1 MISVFTWLG
10 TSNFNQQTHY
20 MKIHSKVQSLEE
32 KAKEAERI
40 AELAEADA
48 REKDKDLAEALKK
61 LKDYESV
68 STFTLSAKELEISLT
83 RALLCDWYCVPY
95 RKHSIALLLLNYSN
109 SWSFVL

>member
-1 MISVFTWLG
+1 
-10 TSNFNQQTHY
+10 

-40 AELAEADA
+40 ADLAEADA
-48 REKDKDLAEALKK
+48 REKDKDLAEALKR

-68 STFTLSAKELEISLT
+68 SIFTLSAKKLQITLT
-83 RALLCDWYCVPY
+83 WALPCGWYRVSY

-109 SWSFVL
+109 SWAFVL